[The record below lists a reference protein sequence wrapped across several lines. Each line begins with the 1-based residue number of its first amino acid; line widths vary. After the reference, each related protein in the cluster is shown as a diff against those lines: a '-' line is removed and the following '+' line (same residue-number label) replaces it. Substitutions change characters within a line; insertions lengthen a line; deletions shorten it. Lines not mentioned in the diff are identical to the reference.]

1 MHTNEIIKK
10 VAETVVKAS
19 TVYTEAHFRK
29 LEDYIAKEDNPNAK
43 WVLEQIVKNAIIAEK
58 EKRPLCDDT
67 GTPHIFIELGKG
79 KSISADMMDAI
90 QAGLAEGLRLLPG
103 RPMAVLG
110 DDIQRIEQSAGL
122 DEDPSALIS
131 APFFIKSVP
140 AEHIKLHILMQ
151 GGGPEIRGKTY
162 RVFHKHSTDALMDE
176 VLSWAGESAS
186 LLGCTPC
193 APAIGIGRSH
203 YEASALML
211 EAMAY
216 ADYARQSNLELSFT
230 DRLNACKVG
239 PLGLGGNTTAL
250 ASFIKVGPQRAS
262 GIRVV
267 CLRLCCIVEPRVAS
281 AVIG

>member
-1 MHTNEIIKK
+1 MHVTDIISN
-10 VAETVVKAS
+10 VAEAVIKAS
-19 TVYTEAHFRK
+19 TTYTDAHLRK
-29 LEDYIAKEDNPNAK
+29 LDESIAKEDNPNAK
-43 WVLEQIVKNAIIAEK
+43 WVLEQIVKNAQIAEQ

-79 KSISADMMDAI
+79 KSISTDMMNAI
-90 QAGLAEGLRLLPG
+90 HAGLAEGLSRLPG

-110 DDIQRIEQSAGL
+110 NDIQRIEQSAGL
-122 DEDPSALIS
+122 DEDPSALMS
-131 APFFIKSVP
+131 APIFIKSVP
-140 AEHIKLHILMQ
+140 DEHIKLHVLMQ

-162 RVFHKHSTDALMDE
+162 RVFHKHSIDALMDE
-176 VLSWAGESAS
+176 VLNWAGESAT

-216 ADYARQSNLELSFT
+216 ADYARQSDLERSFT
-230 DRLNACKVG
+230 YRLNACKVG

-250 ASFIKVGPQRAS
+250 ASFIKIGPQRAS

-267 CLRLCCIVEPRVAS
+267 CMRLCCIVEPRTAC
-281 AVIG
+281 AIIG

>member
-1 MHTNEIIKK
+1 
-10 VAETVVKAS
+10 
-19 TVYTEAHFRK
+19 
-29 LEDYIAKEDNPNAK
+29 
-43 WVLEQIVKNAIIAEK
+43 
-58 EKRPLCDDT
+58 
-67 GTPHIFIELGKG
+67 
-79 KSISADMMDAI
+79 
-90 QAGLAEGLRLLPG
+90 
-103 RPMAVLG
+103 MAVLG
-110 DDIQRIEQSAGL
+110 DDAQRIEQSAGL
-122 DEDPSALIS
+122 DEDPSALVS
-131 APFFIKSVP
+131 APIFIKSVP
-140 AEHIKLHILMQ
+140 DEHIKLHVLMQ

-162 RVFHKHSTDALMDE
+162 RVFHKHSIDALMDE

-216 ADYARQSNLELSFT
+216 ADYARQSDLERSFT

>member
-1 MHTNEIIKK
+1 MKSSEIISR
-10 VAETVVKAS
+10 VAEAVVRAS
-19 TVYTEAHFRK
+19 TVYTDAHYHK
-29 LEDYIAKEDNPNAK
+29 LDEFIAKEDNPNAK
-43 WVLEQIVKNAIIAEK
+43 WVLEQIVKNAKIAEQ
-58 EKRPLCDDT
+58 ERRPLCDDT
-67 GTPHIFIELGKG
+67 GTPHLFIELGEG
-79 KSISADMMDAI
+79 KSLSAELIDAI
-90 QAGLAEGLRLLPG
+90 HTGLAEGLRLLPG

-131 APFFIKSVP
+131 APIFIKRV
-140 AEHIKLHILMQ
+140 EEEVIRLHVLMQ
-151 GGGPEIRGKTY
+151 GGGPEIRGKTF
-162 RVFHKHSTDALMDE
+162 RVFHKHSIYALMQE

-216 ADYARQSNLELSFT
+216 ADYAKQSALEQSFT
-230 DRLNACKVG
+230 DRLNSCKVG
-239 PLGLGGNTTAL
+239 PLGLGGNSTAL
-250 ASFIKVGPQRAS
+250 ASFIKIGPQRAS

-267 CLRLCCIVEPRVAS
+267 CMRLCCIVEPRVAFCS
-281 AVIG
+281 I

>member
-1 MHTNEIIKK
+1 MRTNEVIQK
-10 VAETVVKAS
+10 VAEAVIRAS
-19 TVYTEAHFRK
+19 TVYTNAHFHK
-29 LEDYIAKEDNPNAK
+29 LEEFIAKEDDPNSR
-43 WVLEQIVKNAIIAEK
+43 WVLEQIIKNAQIAEQ

-79 KSISADMMDAI
+79 QSISSEMMDAI
-90 QAGLAEGLRLLPG
+90 HAGLAEGLRQLPG

-122 DEDPSALIS
+122 DDNPAAMVS
-131 APFFIKSVP
+131 APIFIKNVQES
-140 AEHIKLHILMQ
+140 HIKLHILMQ

-162 RVFHKHSTDALMDE
+162 RVFHKHRIDALMEE

-203 YEASALML
+203 YEASAMML

-216 ADYARQSNLELSFT
+216 ADYAKQSDLERSFT
-230 DRLNACKVG
+230 ERLNACKVG
-239 PLGLGGNTTAL
+239 PLELGGNTTAL
-250 ASFIKVGPQRAS
+250 ASFIKIGPQRAS

-267 CLRLCCIVEPRVAS
+267 CMRLCCIVEPRVS
-281 AVIG
+281 STVIG

>member
-1 MHTNEIIKK
+1 MQINEIILK
-10 VAETVVKAS
+10 VAETVVRAS

-29 LEDYIAKEDNPNAK
+29 LEEYIAKEDNPNAK
-43 WVLEQIVKNAIIAEK
+43 WVLEQIVKNAQIAEK

-67 GTPHIFIELGKG
+67 GTPHIFIELGSSKA
-79 KSISADMMDAI
+79 ISADMMDAI
-90 QAGLAEGLRLLPG
+90 HAGLAEGLRLLPG

-110 DDIQRIEQSAGL
+110 DDAQRIEQSAGL
-122 DEDPSALIS
+122 DEDPSALVS
-131 APFFIKSVP
+131 APIFIKSVP
-140 AEHIKLHILMQ
+140 DEHIKLHVLMQ

-162 RVFHKHSTDALMDE
+162 RVFHKHSIDALMDE

-216 ADYARQSNLELSFT
+216 ADYARQSDLERSFT